1 MIDDYFKSQAKK
13 EANANRLKLGHPAR
27 EIYLRGIARLGK
39 AEEVASK
46 GNGGRGYVLPVLTKT
61 TT

>member
-1 MIDDYFKSQAKK
+1 MINEYFQSQAKK
-13 EANANRLKLGHPAR
+13 EANANRVKLSPTAR

-39 AEEVASK
+39 AEEVASR
-46 GNGGRGYVLPVLTKT
+46 GNGGRGYILPSLTKT